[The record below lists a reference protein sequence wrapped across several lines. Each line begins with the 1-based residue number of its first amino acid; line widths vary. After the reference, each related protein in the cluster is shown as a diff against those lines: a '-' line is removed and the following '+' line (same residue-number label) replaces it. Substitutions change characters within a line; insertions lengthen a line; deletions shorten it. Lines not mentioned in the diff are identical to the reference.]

1 MKTAMMKHNAVL
13 LVGLLVGTWNVEMRK
28 ANSAPIPETMVR
40 IPAGEFMMGDVTGDT
55 LSNND
60 EYPVHPVYVSD
71 FYIDKYEVSK
81 ALWDSVYDWA
91 TNHGYSLISRRFDKP
106 SNHPMSGITWYD
118 AIKWCNARSEMGGIR
133 PAYFTDINLSVVY
146 RTGVTTPYVSWATGF
161 RLPTEAEWEKAARGG
176 QQGRRFPWS
185 ESDLITH
192 NLANYDSNYRY
203 SYDVSITRG
212 YHPDYDEGDTPYT
225 SPVGSFPANSYGLYD
240 CAGNVSEWCWDW
252 VLYDYSKNFGYV
264 DPKGSPSGFSRSL
277 RGGTYR
283 SRASSIRVSARGN
296 FNPTYPY
303 DWHGFRVAMTK
314 IPEWCIATT
323 PQPVYNDCPIKEDG
337 KNSLIVVVHGR
348 IEKKG
353 GQTEPPNPDWV
364 DEMTNAITSYLS
376 AKGSHD

>member
-40 IPAGEFMMGDVTGDT
+40 IPAGEFTMGDVIGDT

-185 ESDLITH
+185 ES
-192 NLANYDSNYRY
+192 
-203 SYDVSITRG
+203 
-212 YHPDYDEGDTPYT
+212 
-225 SPVGSFPANSYGLYD
+225 
-240 CAGNVSEWCWDW
+240 
-252 VLYDYSKNFGYV
+252 
-264 DPKGSPSGFSRSL
+264 
-277 RGGTYR
+277 
-283 SRASSIRVSARGN
+283 
-296 FNPTYPY
+296 
-303 DWHGFRVAMTK
+303 
-314 IPEWCIATT
+314 
-323 PQPVYNDCPIKEDG
+323 
-337 KNSLIVVVHGR
+337 
-348 IEKKG
+348 
-353 GQTEPPNPDWV
+353 
-364 DEMTNAITSYLS
+364 
-376 AKGSHD
+376 